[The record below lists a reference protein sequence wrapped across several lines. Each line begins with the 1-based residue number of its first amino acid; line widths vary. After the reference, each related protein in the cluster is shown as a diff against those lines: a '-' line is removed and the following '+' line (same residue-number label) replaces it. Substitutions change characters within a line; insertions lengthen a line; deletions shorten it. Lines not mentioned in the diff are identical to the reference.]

1 MKVTTALL
9 LLEGHNEGGRGLAT
23 CLDPTGS
30 TDTRVSMFGLLYGL
44 YAEATRKVRATPRR
58 WPRLARAFIFPPGAF
73 VELAEG
79 HRPPS
84 TRVSAT
90 ASPGTPRAPPSGLP
104 PDVSST
110 RTPVVPEPRTTA
122 DVLPSPSSITVSV
135 FAIIIHH
142 RSSSMSSSRATN
154 TQNEYRFLILGV
166 GGAGKTCVL
175 ESLKTRFS
183 PMPGLAPAQ
192 IVPTVGLNLA
202 RLEVQ
207 PDGATAATT
216 CVFWDLGGAFGLRE
230 IWERYYA
237 ECDGVLFV
245 MDAAADAETSDSEQH
260 AENSENE
267 TQDEVLRKVLADS
280 RLRGAPA
287 LVLVNKTDAVSDARA
302 EAIAKRC
309 DDALIA
315 AGISRHRV
323 LKTVGTSGR
332 GVDKGVDWL
341 VGATVRSE
349 RAERRLAKAAAER

>member
-1 MKVTTALL
+1 M
-9 LLEGHNEGGRGLAT
+9 
-23 CLDPTGS
+23 
-30 TDTRVSMFGLLYGL
+30 
-44 YAEATRKVRATPRR
+44 
-58 WPRLARAFIFPPGAF
+58 
-73 VELAEG
+73 
-79 HRPPS
+79 
-84 TRVSAT
+84 
-90 ASPGTPRAPPSGLP
+90 
-104 PDVSST
+104 
-110 RTPVVPEPRTTA
+110 
-122 DVLPSPSSITVSV
+122 
-135 FAIIIHH
+135 
-142 RSSSMSSSRATN
+142 
-154 TQNEYRFLILGV
+154 ILGV

-202 RLEVQ
+202 RLEV
-207 PDGATAATT
+207 PAARGGAET
-216 CVFWDLGGAFGLRE
+216 CVFWDLGGAPGLRG

-245 MDAAADAETSDSEQH
+245 MDAAADSETSDSEH
-260 AENSENE
+260 AVDENKNE
-267 TQDEVLRKVLADS
+267 TQDEVLRSVLDDS

-302 EAIAKRC
+302 DAIAKRC
-309 DDALIA
+309 DAALVA

>member
-135 FAIIIHH
+135 FSRIVIAVH
-142 RSSSMSSSRATN
+142 RRLGTN

-202 RLEVQ
+202 RLEV
-207 PDGATAATT
+207 PAESLTTTTT

-245 MDAAADAETSDSEQH
+245 MDAAADSETSEDEH
-260 AENSENE
+260 AVDENKNE
-267 TQDEVLRKVLADS
+267 TQEGVLRKVLADS

-302 EAIAKRC
+302 DAIAKRC

>member
-122 DVLPSPSSITVSV
+122 DVLSSPSSITVS
-135 FAIIIHH
+135 
-142 RSSSMSSSRATN
+142 SSRASSSS
-154 TQNEYRFLILGV
+154 FIV
-166 GGAGKTCVL
+166 G
-175 ESLKTRFS
+175 S
-183 PMPGLAPAQ
+183 AQ
-192 IVPTVGLNLA
+192 TLRTSTV
-202 RLEVQ
+202 
-207 PDGATAATT
+207 
-216 CVFWDLGGAFGLRE
+216 
-230 IWERYYA
+230 
-237 ECDGVLFV
+237 
-245 MDAAADAETSDSEQH
+245 S
-260 AENSENE
+260 
-267 TQDEVLRKVLADS
+267 
-280 RLRGAPA
+280 
-287 LVLVNKTDAVSDARA
+287 
-302 EAIAKRC
+302 
-309 DDALIA
+309 
-315 AGISRHRV
+315 
-323 LKTVGTSGR
+323 
-332 GVDKGVDWL
+332 
-341 VGATVRSE
+341 
-349 RAERRLAKAAAER
+349 

>member
-1 MKVTTALL
+1 M
-9 LLEGHNEGGRGLAT
+9 
-23 CLDPTGS
+23 
-30 TDTRVSMFGLLYGL
+30 
-44 YAEATRKVRATPRR
+44 
-58 WPRLARAFIFPPGAF
+58 
-73 VELAEG
+73 
-79 HRPPS
+79 
-84 TRVSAT
+84 
-90 ASPGTPRAPPSGLP
+90 
-104 PDVSST
+104 
-110 RTPVVPEPRTTA
+110 
-122 DVLPSPSSITVSV
+122 
-135 FAIIIHH
+135 
-142 RSSSMSSSRATN
+142 
-154 TQNEYRFLILGV
+154 ILGV

-202 RLEVQ
+202 RLEV
-207 PDGATAATT
+207 PADGATAATT
-216 CVFWDLGGAFGLRE
+216 CVFWDLGGARGLRE

-245 MDAAADAETSDSEQH
+245 MDAAADSETSEAEH
-260 AENSENE
+260 AVDEKQNE
-267 TQDEVLRKVLADS
+267 TQEGVLRKVFADS

-302 EAIAKRC
+302 DAIAKRC
-309 DDALIA
+309 DDALVA

>member
-1 MKVTTALL
+1 
-9 LLEGHNEGGRGLAT
+9 
-23 CLDPTGS
+23 
-30 TDTRVSMFGLLYGL
+30 
-44 YAEATRKVRATPRR
+44 
-58 WPRLARAFIFPPGAF
+58 
-73 VELAEG
+73 
-79 HRPPS
+79 
-84 TRVSAT
+84 
-90 ASPGTPRAPPSGLP
+90 
-104 PDVSST
+104 
-110 RTPVVPEPRTTA
+110 
-122 DVLPSPSSITVSV
+122 
-135 FAIIIHH
+135 
-142 RSSSMSSSRATN
+142 
-154 TQNEYRFLILGV
+154 LILGV

-183 PMPGLAPAQ
+183 PMPGLAPVQ

-202 RLEVQ
+202 RLEV
-207 PDGATAATT
+207 PADGATATTT
-216 CVFWDLGGAFGLRE
+216 CVFWDLGGARGLRE

-245 MDAAADAETSDSEQH
+245 MDAAADSETSEDEH
-260 AENSENE
+260 AVVDETKNE

-302 EAIAKRC
+302 DAIAKRC
-309 DDALIA
+309 DAALVA

>member
-1 MKVTTALL
+1 
-9 LLEGHNEGGRGLAT
+9 
-23 CLDPTGS
+23 
-30 TDTRVSMFGLLYGL
+30 
-44 YAEATRKVRATPRR
+44 
-58 WPRLARAFIFPPGAF
+58 
-73 VELAEG
+73 
-79 HRPPS
+79 
-84 TRVSAT
+84 
-90 ASPGTPRAPPSGLP
+90 
-104 PDVSST
+104 
-110 RTPVVPEPRTTA
+110 
-122 DVLPSPSSITVSV
+122 
-135 FAIIIHH
+135 
-142 RSSSMSSSRATN
+142 
-154 TQNEYRFLILGV
+154 LILGV

-245 MDAAADAETSDSEQH
+245 MDAAADAETTEDEH
-260 AENSENE
+260 AVDETKNE
-267 TQDEVLRKVLADS
+267 TQEGVLRKVLADS

-302 EAIAKRC
+302 DAIAKRC
-309 DDALIA
+309 DDALVA
-315 AGISRHRV
+315 AGISRYRV

>member
-1 MKVTTALL
+1 
-9 LLEGHNEGGRGLAT
+9 
-23 CLDPTGS
+23 
-30 TDTRVSMFGLLYGL
+30 MFGLLYGL

-122 DVLPSPSSITVSV
+122 DVLPSPSSNTVSV
-135 FAIIIHH
+135 FSRIVIIVH
-142 RSSSMSSSRATN
+142 RRLGTN

-207 PDGATAATT
+207 TESFPTAATT
-216 CVFWDLGGAFGLRE
+216 CVFWDLGGARGLRE

-245 MDAAADAETSDSEQH
+245 MDAAADAETSEDEH
-260 AENSENE
+260 AIEENE
-267 TQDEVLRKVLADS
+267 TQEGVLRKVLDDS

-302 EAIAKRC
+302 DAIAKRC
-309 DDALIA
+309 DDALVA